1 MKTFQYVSATWVCLS
16 FCSCATRETRPPEIL
31 IQEFR
36 GEATAPWRT
45 EAQLTDAYLRV
56 IDALMPGLSDPDE
69 LLRQPAEQT
78 LEDIC
83 VRAGRPGA
91 EQERKAVCRAM
102 SARLGTE
109 TAEPARLW
117 LLRQLARIGKS
128 ESVAAIAAQLSNENA
143 IVRDAARRALENN
156 PDRKA
161 TATLEQELA
170 YSLNVVMRDPP
181 AGGIATPAPKIADPA
196 WTTALLSS
204 LMRRGYSS
212 SAMLVATH
220 LALQDGHP
228 DVAEAALLALGRSG
242 SVELLDHL
250 FDTPGHRR
258 QLQEMNLLDAWAA
271 AQLECAERLLTA
283 RKKREAAEVCARLLR
298 RVDDPRRK
306 VAALSACAR
315 AEGSASLAR
324 LLHYM
329 NDADPDVR
337 ISAAAF
343 ACDLPVDESVT
354 RQLADRRS
362 ALPPDVQARLIDGL
376 ARRGGPV
383 ARVAVV
389 GCLDHPD
396 AEVRTAAARAMA
408 RVGQASHLRLLARLA
423 AERSGDERKA
433 AQDSLIQ
440 MRDPAF
446 DAAAAYAV
454 MSAPAPMQ
462 AELLAALKVRRCDA
476 ALAWC
481 LRTLPELESVA
492 QIAALDYIATVGPA
506 DAAAELCRVLPS
518 LTEDEAVLSAAE
530 DAVVSA
536 AQRQA
541 SPPKCTKILEHLA
554 DADAEAR
561 PALLRILGRIGEP
574 EGLDAIR
581 YHLTSSDAPVRD
593 AAVRAL
599 CGWKDASARADVE
612 SLMQSAADPAHRQLA
627 FRAFIRLAKADADQT
642 PQNTLA
648 RFDEALTLARSAD
661 EKKLLLSGMS
671 DLACPEALDR
681 LEAALADAALQA
693 EAAVAICAVAKSVS
707 GQAPDRARAAL
718 DRVRGYPQSEAVV
731 RAVDE
736 AAAHLDRYQGYIT
749 TWRIAGPFRV
759 AGKDA
764 NDLFDLPLGPE
775 PGAVSAE
782 VLWRA
787 LPVTDPR
794 NPWLFDLTR
803 VSTAS
808 HQAVYVR
815 ATLTSATATLA
826 RLDVGSDDCVKV
838 WLNGELIHANKAFRP
853 LAVASDT
860 VAIALRSGPNDLL
873 LKVVQGSGGWGVCC
887 GVKASDGGNLS
898 GLTITAE

>member
-1 MKTFQYVSATWVCLS
+1 MNQMKWLPASIALVFL
-16 FCSCATRETRPPEIL
+16 CSCATRETRPPEIL

-36 GEATAPWRT
+36 GETKAPWRSET
-45 EAQLTDAYLRV
+45 QLAEDYARV

-69 LLRQPAEQT
+69 LIRQPAEQT
-78 LEDIC
+78 LEDLG

-91 EQERKAVCRAM
+91 ERERKAACRAM
-102 SARLGTE
+102 SARLGPE
-109 TAEPARLW
+109 TAQPARLW
-117 LLRQLARIGKS
+117 LLRQLARIGKG
-128 ESVAAIAAQLSNENA
+128 ESVAATATLLSDEDA
-143 IVRDAARRALENN
+143 FVRDAARRALENN

-161 TATLEQELA
+161 TAALEQELA
-170 YSLNVVMRDPP
+170 YSLNVVLRDPP
-181 AGGIATPAPKIADPA
+181 AGGTTPAPKIADPA
-196 WTTALLSS
+196 WTTAILNS
-204 LMRRGYSS
+204 LTRRGYSS
-212 SAMLVATH
+212 SATLVATH

-242 SVELLDHL
+242 AIELLDHL

-258 QLQEMNLLDAWAA
+258 QLQEMNLLNAWAA
-271 AQLECAERLLTA
+271 AQLEGAERLLAA

-315 AEGSASLAR
+315 AEGSAALAR

-337 ISAAAF
+337 IAAAAI
-343 ACDLPVDESVT
+343 ACRLPADESVT
-354 RQLADRRS
+354 RRLADRRAS
-362 ALPPDVQARLIDGL
+362 LPPDVQVRLIDGL
-376 ARRGGPV
+376 AQRGGPV
-383 ARVAVV
+383 ARGAVV

-396 AEVRTAAARAMA
+396 VEVRTAAARAMA
-408 RVGQASHLRLLARLA
+408 RVGQAPHVRLLARIA

-446 DAAAAYAV
+446 NAAAAFAV
-454 MSAPAPMQ
+454 TNAPPLMQ
-462 AELLAALKVRRCDA
+462 SELLAALKARRCDA
-476 ALAWC
+476 ALAWS
-481 LRTLPELESVA
+481 LRTLPELEPAA

-506 DAAAELCRVLPS
+506 GAAAELCRILPS
-518 LTEDEAVLSAAE
+518 LTKDEAVASAAE
-530 DAVVSA
+530 NAVVSA
-536 AQRQA
+536 AQRRT
-541 SPPKCTKILEHLA
+541 SPPRSAEILEHLA
-554 DADAEAR
+554 SADAEAR
-561 PALLRILGRIGEP
+561 PTLLRILGRIGEP

-581 YHLTSSDAPVRD
+581 YHLASSDAPARD

-599 CGWKDASARADVE
+599 CGWKDASARTDVE
-612 SLMQSAADPAHRQLA
+612 SLMRSAADPAHRQLA
-627 FRAFIRLAKADADQT
+627 FRAFIRLEKTEPDRSPRD
-642 PQNTLA
+642 TLA
-648 RFDEALTLARSAD
+648 RFDEALTLVRSAD

-693 EAAVAICAVAKSVS
+693 EAAVALCAVAKSVC

-718 DRVRGYPQSEAVV
+718 ERVRAYSQSDVV
-731 RAVDE
+731 KRAVDE
-736 AAAHLDRYQGYIT
+736 AAAHLDRYQGYVT
-749 TWRIAGPFRV
+749 TWKIAGPFSL

-764 NDLFDLPLGPE
+764 NDLFDTPLGPE
-775 PGAVSAE
+775 PGAESVEVS
-782 VLWRA
+782 WRV

-803 VSTAS
+803 VSAAS

-815 ATLTSATATLA
+815 ATVASATATPA
-826 RLDVGSDDCVKV
+826 RLEVGSDDCVKV
-838 WLNGELIHANKAFRP
+838 WLNGELVHANKAFRP

-860 VAIALRSGPNDLL
+860 AQAMLREGANELL
-873 LKVVQGSGGWGVCC
+873 VKVVQGSGGWGVCC

-898 GLTITAE
+898 GLTITTE